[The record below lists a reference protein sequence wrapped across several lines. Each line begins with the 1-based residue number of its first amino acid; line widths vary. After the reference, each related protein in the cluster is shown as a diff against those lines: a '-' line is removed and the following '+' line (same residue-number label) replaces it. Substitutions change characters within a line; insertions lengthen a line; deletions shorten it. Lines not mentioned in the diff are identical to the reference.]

1 MAKKGDAA
9 RADVAQTIVNAFG
22 GRYIATVD
30 KKIYVEAQDG
40 PGGETL
46 QFSIA
51 ITMPKTTVARGESS
65 GVSAPASAG
74 AEWSGPAAASSIAPP
89 TEITDDDKAKVAEL
103 MRQLGLSEE

>member
-1 MAKKGDAA
+1 MAKKGDMA
-9 RADVAQTIVNAFG
+9 RADVAQTIINAFS

-51 ITMPKTTVARGESS
+51 ITMPKVGVARGE
-65 GVSAPASAG
+65 APTTPDPASA
-74 AEWSGPAAASSIAPP
+74 WSGPAAASPVAPP
-89 TEITDDDKAKVAEL
+89 AEISADDKAKVAEL
-103 MRQLGLSEE
+103 MKQLGLE